1 MNFIDGYQIDINSW
15 NSFMGR
21 LIFKYNKRNN
31 PFHNF
36 THGVTVLHGCYYLTT
51 VKKINDLLNKLEKF
65 SLMFAGLCHDVNHR
79 GKTNIF
85 EKNC

>member
-1 MNFIDGYQIDINSW
+1 MSRMIV
-15 NSFMGR
+15 
-21 LIFKYNKRNN
+21 KYNKRKN

-36 THGVTVLHGCYYLTT
+36 MHGVTVLHGCYQLTT
-51 VKKINDLLNKLEKF
+51 ISKIDKILDKLDKF

-85 EKNC
+85 EKNY